1 MPIRSPSSSATSDRR
16 GFTHA
21 TRERTGSR
29 GEYGKSRVFARQRLI
44 LHPSQVNRL
53 TRELSLLRQ
62 QSASV
67 ASTTSSTST
76 GLPELND
83 HGANH
88 LLSGASHPTPSRR
101 HRSSSSLSTRS
112 ANTAASGVSG
122 LTGNSTSTI
131 GTTGGV
137 AGSVY
142 SGIAPAR
149 DPVLTQAYQRDS
161 LSRQGSIASSRRSE
175 ASSPSLASSLQQ
187 SDPFSTYVS
196 HHVLQ
201 PGHNSQ
207 ATTGPRSSQG
217 RYMGSNGPTSR
228 FEETAHHRSELETVK
243 RENESLRRKVRE
255 LERALISRQR
265 ALDRARNDPGASTEG
280 VLPPETIEV
289 VAGQVV
295 NTAEDDDAVHV
306 GESAGSA
313 GVGGGI

>member
-1 MPIRSPSSSATSDRR
+1 M
-16 GFTHA
+16 
-21 TRERTGSR
+21 
-29 GEYGKSRVFARQRLI
+29 
-44 LHPSQVNRL
+44 
-53 TRELSLLRQ
+53 
-62 QSASV
+62 
-67 ASTTSSTST
+67 
-76 GLPELND
+76 ND
-83 HGANH
+83 HSTNH

-112 ANTAASGVSG
+112 ANTAVSGVSG

-149 DPVLTQAYQRDS
+149 DLVLAQAYQRDS

-187 SDPFSTYVS
+187 NDPFSTYLS
-196 HHVLQ
+196 HQALQ
-201 PGHNSQ
+201 PGHNQQ
-207 ATTGPRSSQG
+207 ATTGARGSQARYVGSS
-217 RYMGSNGPTSR
+217 GSTSR
-228 FEETAHHRSELETVK
+228 FEETAHHRSELEIVK

-265 ALDRARNDPGASTEG
+265 ALDRARHEPPVLSEG
-280 VLPPETIEV
+280 VSLPETIEV

-295 NTAEDDDAVHV
+295 NISEDDDAVNV

>member
-1 MPIRSPSSSATSDRR
+1 M
-16 GFTHA
+16 
-21 TRERTGSR
+21 
-29 GEYGKSRVFARQRLI
+29 
-44 LHPSQVNRL
+44 
-53 TRELSLLRQ
+53 
-62 QSASV
+62 

-76 GLPELND
+76 GLPDLND
-83 HGANH
+83 HSANH
-88 LLSGASHPTPSRR
+88 LLSGPSHPTPSRR

-112 ANTAASGVSG
+112 ATTAASGVSG

-187 SDPFSTYVS
+187 NDPFSTYIS
-196 HHVLQ
+196 HQALP
-201 PGHNSQ
+201 PGHNQ
-207 ATTGPRSSQG
+207 QVTTGIRGSQG
-217 RYMGSNGPTSR
+217 RYVGSNGPTSR
-228 FEETAHHRSELETVK
+228 FEETAHHRSELEIVK
-243 RENESLRRKVRE
+243 RENENLRRKVRE
-255 LERALISRQR
+255 LERALVSRQR
-265 ALDRARNDPGASTEG
+265 ALDRARNDPRTSSDG

-289 VAGQVV
+289 EAGQVV
-295 NTAEDDDAVHV
+295 NISEDDDAVNV